1 MALNGNSA
9 FCDKISSFAKYS
21 SLCHLA
27 LELRQVSDLWR
38 VLFSFAHSNKK
49 ALNKRSRPLY
59 GADDE
64 TRTRDSLLGRQIL
77 YQLSYVR
84 LIIKLSFVITA
95 PLRQPARLVFQQAD
109 SVDSAPSGFALLAL
123 PLTAGQ
129 LSYVRIKPI
138 YNKPKTFSSLINI
151 IKVFNYLSPSSSNIE
166 VSCGVVCAY
175 NLRPKSVIS
184 IFLSRIYGFTLTLF
198 ILI

>member
-1 MALNGNSA
+1 MNKSSYVFMEQTTRLSCSVALNSNYV

-38 VLFSFAHSNKK
+38 VLFSFVHSNKE
-49 ALNKRSRPLY
+49 ALNKRSGLLY

-84 LIIKLSFVITA
+84 
-95 PLRQPARLVFQQAD
+95 
-109 SVDSAPSGFALLAL
+109 
-123 PLTAGQ
+123 
-129 LSYVRIKPI
+129 IKPI
-138 YNKPKTFSSLINI
+138 YNKPKTFSSLINHT
-151 IKVFNYLSPSSSNIE
+151 
-166 VSCGVVCAY
+166 
-175 NLRPKSVIS
+175 NLQD
-184 IFLSRIYGFTLTLF
+184 
-198 ILI
+198 